1 MEELS
6 KRNFFPSMCIC
17 SVHGYRGEF
26 TFPATVGRIVGHVAE
41 GVMHT
46 IHFYISVLIAP
57 KPGLCIKK
65 YSVRV
70 FRSGE
75 EVSLLYSRS
84 RSELFAS

>member
-1 MEELS
+1 
-6 KRNFFPSMCIC
+6 
-17 SVHGYRGEF
+17 
-26 TFPATVGRIVGHVAE
+26 
-41 GVMHT
+41 MHT

-65 YSVRV
+65 YSVKV
-70 FRSGE
+70 FRGGG